1 MTNGGQQGRGWA
13 PDPHLTP
20 PAVYTPVEFPVRRL
34 GTGLAAGKSD
44 FSFKHHVMYRK
55 EHQGAIAGAE
65 PSDPRH
71 SVVLPLKEGRGG
83 EPSRHRLWF
92 GASECGAGR

>member
-44 FSFKHHVMYRK
+44 FSFKHHVIVAPTDARN
-55 EHQGAIAGAE
+55 
-65 PSDPRH
+65 R
-71 SVVLPLKEGRGG
+71 R
-83 EPSRHRLWF
+83 
-92 GASECGAGR
+92 SETFRTFTEMLL